1 MAQIGETL
9 RAAREARGLSLEEAE
24 AATRIR
30 ARFLEALEQDD
41 HSSLGG
47 ALYVRGFVRNYALFL
62 GISPDPL
69 LAQLGP
75 RPAPLPAPTTAVAP
89 RYMSVPLE
97 TNPLPLGRILFML
110 ISLLLLGALGLTLW
124 GQPAQR
130 DALLTRLGMAGLLT
144 SATLTPAA
152 PATGEE
158 TTPLP
163 TQGALAGTAT
173 LEPSRSVTPS
183 PDVATPVP
191 TATLPPRTPTPD
203 PNQTATPT
211 QAPLPSGVVV
221 RAEIVADTWVRVY
234 VDAREQ
240 PEVERTLRVGESFE
254 WVGEQ
259 AVSLRAGNAGGIRI
273 ILNGQDIGFLGNAG
287 EVVERRWE
295 RDPNGGPPILISPQ
309 TSTP

>member
-24 AATRIR
+24 VATRIR
-30 ARFLEALEQDD
+30 ARFLEALEKDD
-41 HSSLGG
+41 HSALGG
-47 ALYVRGFVRNYALFL
+47 EVYVRGFVRNYALFL
-62 GISPDPL
+62 GISPEPL

-75 RPAPLPAPTTAVAP
+75 RPVPLPTPTTTPP

-97 TNPLPLGRILFML
+97 SNPLPLGRILLML
-110 ISLLLLGALGLTLW
+110 TSLLLLGALGLTLW
-124 GQPAQR
+124 GQPTQR

-152 PATGEE
+152 PVTGGEA
-158 TTPLP
+158 TPLP
-163 TQGALAGTAT
+163 TQGVLSGTPT
-173 LEPSRSVTPS
+173 REPSRSVTPS

-203 PNQTATPT
+203 PNQSATPT

-221 RAEIVADTWVRVY
+221 QVQIVADSWVRVF
-234 VDAREQ
+234 VDGRAQ
-240 PEVERTLRVGESFE
+240 PEIERTLRVGESYE

-273 ILNGQDIGFLGNAG
+273 TLNGQDIGLLGGAG

-295 RDPNGGPPILISPQ
+295 RDPNGGPPILINPQ
-309 TSTP
+309 TSNP